1 LRPLT
6 QLARTAQAFSA
17 TVTLHKGGQAV
28 DAKRP
33 LDLMTLAAACGE
45 ELTVEAAGTDADAA
59 VAALV
64 RLFENDFADDAT
76 RP

>member
-6 QLARTAQAFSA
+6 LLARTAQAFA
-17 TVTLHKGGQAV
+17 ANITLNKRGQAV

-45 ELTVEAAGTDADAA
+45 ELTIEATGADADAA

-64 RLFENDFADDAT
+64 QLFESDFSDGSA
-76 RP
+76 